1 MNTVFGNVPLGACLA
16 YQLQD
21 CGRPNTTF
29 VSNFIR
35 VIVPTD
41 NSALPCVEFPDIPI
55 VRADMTPFDLN
66 ELQVLDQTDLIDFFV
81 DHSYRFERSSCFG
94 EENSLA
100 G

>member
-29 VSNFIR
+29 VSNCTR

-41 NSALPCVEFPDIPI
+41 NSAALQCVAFHDIPI
-55 VRADMTPFDLN
+55 VRAAMTPFYLN
-66 ELQVLDQTDLIDFFV
+66 ELQV
-81 DHSYRFERSSCFG
+81 
-94 EENSLA
+94 
-100 G
+100 